1 MTTNNNKTEPP
12 FKPKAFVPDLDEQN
26 VYQSRP
32 QLVKNQIIKEEP
44 SQLEDTSMK
53 QIATIDN

>member
-1 MTTNNNKTEPP
+1 VPP
-12 FKPKAFVPDLDEQN
+12 FKPKAFVPDLNEQIS
-26 VYQSRP
+26 YQSRP
-32 QLVKNQIIKEEP
+32 QLVKHQIINEEP